1 MVPIYKN
8 DIVEIKDF
16 CEGGKTKQYK
26 VLDTRTKTYGVPGDE
41 IVVKQ
46 IKLETETG
54 YDKWIDE
61 RRPDVKLIKRYN
73 K

>member
-1 MVPIYKN
+1 MI
-8 DIVEIKDF
+8 
-16 CEGGKTKQYK
+16 
-26 VLDTRTKTYGVPGDE
+26 DTRTKTYGVSGDE

-46 IKLETETG
+46 IKLKTEIG

-73 K
+73 E

>member
-1 MVPIYKN
+1 MVSIYKN

-26 VLDTRTKTYGVPGDE
+26 GIDTRTKTYGVPGDE

-46 IKLETETG
+46 IKLDTEIG
-54 YDKWIDE
+54 YD
-61 RRPDVKLIKRYN
+61 
-73 K
+73 